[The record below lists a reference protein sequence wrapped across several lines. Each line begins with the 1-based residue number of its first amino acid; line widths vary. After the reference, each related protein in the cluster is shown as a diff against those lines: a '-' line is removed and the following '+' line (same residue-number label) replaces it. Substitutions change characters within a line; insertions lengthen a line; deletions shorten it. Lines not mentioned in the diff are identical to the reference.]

1 MCRRR
6 NSKWREV
13 AAPIALAASL
23 SACDEPTIYMND
35 VTENTLG
42 YPYAQFS
49 EAYLVANSRARDPD
63 ELLRMVRA
71 ACAKFP
77 NLDSYLVRVFA
88 DAKWASSDAYDWDFP
103 PMMVAMPKGLA
114 DAYLAE
120 INPGKGLLTLYPFK
134 YPPVTVAISRD
145 WCREPQTQAATRVA
159 DPPVETR
166 PGSETKTGSE
176 GPVQTPAE

>member
-1 MCRRR
+1 L
-6 NSKWREV
+6 SLLV
-13 AAPIALAASL
+13 ALVVFT
-23 SACDEPTIYMND
+23 SACDESAVYMND

-49 EAYLVANSRARDPD
+49 EAYLVANARARDP
-63 ELLRMVRA
+63 EGLMRIVRT

-134 YPPVTVAISRD
+134 YPPVTIAIASD
-145 WCREPQTQAATRVA
+145 WCGEPQSQAAARPA
-159 DPPVETR
+159 DPAPETR
-166 PGSETKTGSE
+166 T
-176 GPVQTPAE
+176 GPVGPAQNSSSEDQYLLKRP